1 MTRPKNLLAM
11 FLLAVLA
18 CGVAAA
24 IRPLATAV
32 ALQHRPPL
40 TEQSIDSLRK

>member
-18 CGVAAA
+18 CGVASA
-24 IRPLATAV
+24 IRPLAAAI
-32 ALQHRPPL
+32 ALQDRPL
-40 TEQSIDSLRK
+40 TEQPISAMRK